1 MSYYPVTNILK
12 LNQNNTI
19 YTYTIIKEGFY
30 PSNNM
35 LKYTFSR
42 SGDNT
47 QYKLPNQYLI
57 HTSWGRRKS
66 KHTIKCEINYINT
79 LPIFK
84 IGFGDGQELERER
97 EKKYQSRF
105 LKPFNMLGNT
115 MKIKR
120 VRKFGELISDSFNNV
135 VKSSFHPDDNFALQ
149 EIHFKVQDKNI
160 QVNFEN
166 RDLEKENKKNE
177 AFLKVIDQGLI
188 ARDSYRKMANKI
200 PISILNISNFSSFN
214 LINENLN
221 INNSEVEEEV
231 LKYVGKAGYHRVTD
245 ILIYIIPDDTLN
257 LQKSDYHFTVI
268 LYPGNENYETLQKVI
283 EPMISELNDLSIH
296 GLKDLTGK
304 VWTIILYFSSDWKFL
319 AIILGF
325 NSANSKYF
333 CPWCLCTKKDI
344 GNINKTWTIEKNID
358 QIKTAFLNN
367 EKPPP
372 VIQELKAQN
381 QFNNLT
387 RTKIIDEMRRISVTF
402 YFWQEQGTQNWE
414 FTSLMGDD
422 TLNLQKSDYHFTVI
436 LYPGNENYETLQKVI
451 EPMISELNDLS
462 IHGLK
467 DLTGK
472 VWTIILYFSSDWKFL
487 AIILGFNSANSKYFC
502 PWCLCTKK
510 DIGNINKTWTIE
522 KNIDQIKTAF
532 LNNEKPPPG
541 HIKPPLLSMISLD
554 HYIPDELHIITKII
568 DEMRRISVTFYFWQE
583 QGTQNWEF
591 TSLMGGDKEIVPKDF
606 NFEIIFDKERACL
619 INKLWRDFYQLYKN
633 IKLKE
638 TNSIQFTNQAKQWLN
653 LFLTPSQ
660 GVPNTVNFKMGLYR
674 PTDVMPYM
682 HILVNH
688 LSEFMER
695 HRFSL
700 SDFSCSPVEK
710 KNHDQVSAFFRKTM
724 KDGGK
729 KLERKSAIFEILDYE
744 NPISILSKRK

>member
-1 MSYYPVTNILK
+1 M
-12 LNQNNTI
+12 
-19 YTYTIIKEGFY
+19 
-30 PSNNM
+30 
-35 LKYTFSR
+35 
-42 SGDNT
+42 
-47 QYKLPNQYLI
+47 
-57 HTSWGRRKS
+57 
-66 KHTIKCEINYINT
+66 
-79 LPIFK
+79 
-84 IGFGDGQELERER
+84 IGFGDGFQTCIESIKSATDVANKYLHIKNSNTKTRLSDIHVFGLNSQELERER

-177 AFLKVIDQGLI
+177 AFLKVIDQGPI
-188 ARDSYRKMANKI
+188 ARDSYRSLTALLPELPRENAIYTVKKNINEEMANKI

-231 LKYVGKAGYHRVTD
+231 LKYVGKAGYRRVTD
-245 ILIYIIPDDTLN
+245 ILIYIIPGLVKRKILNNSIINLRISGDRRNVRRKLKHVMITFTILDDTLN

-268 LYPGNENYETLQKVI
+268 LYLGNENYETLQKV
-283 EPMISELNDLSIH
+283 M
-296 GLKDLTGK
+296 
-304 VWTIILYFSSDWKFL
+304 
-319 AIILGF
+319 
-325 NSANSKYF
+325 
-333 CPWCLCTKKDI
+333 
-344 GNINKTWTIEKNID
+344 
-358 QIKTAFLNN
+358 
-367 EKPPP
+367 
-372 VIQELKAQN
+372 
-381 QFNNLT
+381 
-387 RTKIIDEMRRISVTF
+387 
-402 YFWQEQGTQNWE
+402 
-414 FTSLMGDD
+414 
-422 TLNLQKSDYHFTVI
+422 
-436 LYPGNENYETLQKVI
+436 

-554 HYIPDELHIITKII
+554 HYIPDELHIMLRIWDRLWGLVIQELKAQNQFNNLTRTKII
-568 DEMRRISVTFYFWQE
+568 NEMRRISVTFYFWQE
-583 QGTQNWEF
+583 QGTQNWKF
-591 TSLMGGDKEIVPKDF
+591 TSLMGGDKEIVLKDF

-619 INKLWRDFYQLYKN
+619 INKLWWDFYQLYKN

-638 TNSIQFTNQAKQWLN
+638 TNSIQFAN
-653 LFLTPSQ
+653 
-660 GVPNTVNFKMGLYR
+660 
-674 PTDVMPYM
+674 
-682 HILVNH
+682 
-688 LSEFMER
+688 
-695 HRFSL
+695 
-700 SDFSCSPVEK
+700 
-710 KNHDQVSAFFRKTM
+710 
-724 KDGGK
+724 
-729 KLERKSAIFEILDYE
+729 
-744 NPISILSKRK
+744 